1 MSLTVSVRIEGKKSG
16 ASGGQKSHDMREG
29 KQPEYVDAKRSNQN
43 SVLIEPMT
51 SSQLKKLC
59 EERRAEAGAKRK
71 MRSNASVSQ
80 VGIITFGTQAQKV
93 IESLRPAEQDRL
105 LRNAAETAAKHCK
118 NELIG
123 LVVHRDES
131 AIHAHFQMPSICK
144 DGKPQSK
151 KGVDFSKLQDQVATS
166 FFHLSITRG
175 TKKSV
180 RIERGE
186 PESAYIHRNVK
197 QLHEDLP
204 KEIKAAE
211 RRLSGV
217 LASSPNI
224 SIKPVTA
231 EIITKRTWWKTKI
244 RRISV
249 YAASQVDNALKEAAA
264 KTENTS
270 KMQVSMERTNNE
282 LARERAVS
290 SNLRKRLKL
299 INGKFNDVLRV
310 LAYGDKEQVDAIR
323 ENARDALK
331 PPQRAETK
339 DRGISR

>member
-1 MSLTVSVRIEGKKSG
+1 M
-16 ASGGQKSHDMREG
+16 
-29 KQPEYVDAKRSNQN
+29 
-43 SVLIEPMT
+43 
-51 SSQLKKLC
+51 
-59 EERRAEAGAKRK
+59 
-71 MRSNASVSQ
+71 
-80 VGIITFGTQAQKV
+80 
-93 IESLRPAEQDRL
+93 
-105 LRNAAETAAKHCK
+105 
-118 NELIG
+118 
-123 LVVHRDES
+123 
-131 AIHAHFQMPSICK
+131 
-144 DGKPQSK
+144 
-151 KGVDFSKLQDQVATS
+151 
-166 FFHLSITRG
+166 
-175 TKKSV
+175 
-180 RIERGE
+180 
-186 PESAYIHRNVK
+186 
-197 QLHEDLP
+197 
-204 KEIKAAE
+204 
-211 RRLSGV
+211 RLSGV

-231 EIITKRTWWKTKI
+231 EIITKRTWWKTKV

-323 ENARDALK
+323 ENARDALR
-331 PPQRAETK
+331 PAQRAETK